1 MNTCCIQT
9 GGPCGDTLLVLGL
22 LQCGGWSVPGAIV
35 PGTSHLLP
43 SMQALSVDWPAAPR
57 RPRSLQ
63 TAIRDTPKTDPRT
76 TPVEPYLDQTNASLL
91 DEASAAHSLQQVKF
105 NPTVGHILINEHKD
119 FKFNCSIKGPQF
131 LFNQDSAVISLWK
144 DGKELQEPGRMST
157 RHYQVMDD
165 VETTMV
171 STFSITNAQRSD
183 NGSYSCRLKI
193 HNKEIES
200 DPIFVQMEGLP
211 HFLRQPQSLNVT
223 RNRPF
228 NLTCEAMGPPEPVQI
243 YWFRNSSR
251 VNDQPYISPSVLT
264 LPGECRQ
271 GAVSA
276 CRGLSLQQECG
287 TPAAPADMH
296 VLNRTAHSLVVS
308 WVPGFDGYSPLHI
321 CCLQVRE
328 AAPLN
333 NGSFLTWNISVPPH
347 QYHVQQ
353 LQPLAEYS
361 IRVSCGN
368 EVGWSSFSPWTLAST
383 TEGAPS
389 TPPLNVTVFFS
400 ESSSS
405 LEVRWAKPHLGRKHG
420 ELQGYRL
427 LHTWQNSKITQ
438 NRSSEA
444 QQNATVATVAI
455 AVTNATYA
463 VRVAAVTKG
472 GIGPFSDPVVV
483 FIPGDGFVVSA
494 PSSTPAPG
502 NNHSFAIVLGFIL
515 GIVAI
520 GLIVY
525 FLVIVRKRRMETKFG
540 TAFHSN
546 DSEHAVSYTAK
557 KSYSRRAVELTLASL
572 GVSEELQ
579 QKLQDVV
586 IDRDSLALGK
596 ILGEGE
602 FGSVMEGHLS
612 QPNGAMQKVAVKTMK
627 LEDFSQREI
636 EEFLSE
642 AACMK
647 DFDHPNVIRLLGV
660 CIELSSRQVPK
671 PMVVLPFM
679 KYGDLHSF
687 LLRSRF
693 ETGTRHVPLQTL
705 LKFMVDIAFGMEY
718 LSTRQFLHRD
728 LAARNCMLRDDMTV
742 CVADFGL
749 SKKIYSGDYYRQGR
763 IAKMP
768 VKWIAIESLAD
779 RVYTTKSDV
788 WAFGVTMWEIAT
800 RGMTPYPGVQNHE
813 IYDYLLHGHR
823 LKQPEDCLDEL
834 YEVMYS
840 CWRADPHERP
850 AFPELKLHLE
860 KLLESLPKVSR
871 SEDVIYI
878 NTSLPEESE
887 ELTEESEFP
896 QTDMAFNRSYVTV
909 SPSPKPDTTVVTAEV
924 HESNQREERYIL
936 KGETD
941 EQTASSLTLEQGHAP
956 LLQGTVTRNGAT
968 WGPASMLLGSSLAD
982 ELLYADDCSEDSE
995 VLL

>member
-1 MNTCCIQT
+1 MGRDLLLLLLLLAALENTEARQERR
-9 GGPCGDTLLVLGL
+9 
-22 LQCGGWSVPGAIV
+22 
-35 PGTSHLLP
+35 TSHLLP
-43 SMQALSVDWPAAPR
+43 STQALSVDWPAAPR

-63 TAIRDTPKTDPRT
+63 TATRDTPKADAQ
-76 TPVEPYLDQTNASLL
+76 TPSVEPYPDQANASVL
-91 DEASAAHSLQQVKF
+91 DKASAAHSLQQVKF

-119 FKFNCSIKGPQF
+119 FKFNCSIKGPHL

-157 RHYQVMDD
+157 RHYQVTDD

-171 STFSITNAQRSD
+171 SAFSITNAQRSD
-183 NGSYSCRLKI
+183 NGSYSCKLKI
-193 HNKEIES
+193 HNEEIES
-200 DPIFVQMEGLP
+200 DPIFIQMEGLP

-264 LPGECRQ
+264 LPGLSETAIFSCEAHNRK
-271 GAVSA
+271 
-276 CRGLSLQQECG
+276 GLTASNEVQINIKRAA
-287 TPAAPADMH
+287 AAPADVR
-296 VLNRTAHSLVVS
+296 VLNRTAHSFVVS
-308 WVPGFDGYSPLHI
+308 WVPGFDGYSPLHS
-321 CCLQVRE
+321 CRLQVTE

-333 NGSFLTWNISVPPH
+333 NGSFLIWNTSVPPH
-347 QYHVQQ
+347 RYHVQQ

-361 IRVSCGN
+361 IRVSCRN

-389 TPPLNVTVFFS
+389 TPPLNVTVFFN

-427 LHTWQNSKITQ
+427 LHTWQNSKIT

-455 AVTNATYA
+455 VITNATYA

-483 FIPGDGFVVSA
+483 FIPGDGFIASA

-525 FLVIVRKRRMETKFG
+525 FSVIVRKRRMETKFG
-540 TAFHSN
+540 NAFHSD
-546 DSEHAVSYTAK
+546 DSEHVVSYTAK

-612 QPNGAMQKVAVKTMK
+612 QPNGTVQKVAVKTMK

-693 ETGTRHVPLQTL
+693 ETGTQHVPLQTL
-705 LKFMVDIAFGMEY
+705 LKFMVDIALGMEY

-749 SKKIYSGDYYRQGR
+749 SKKIYSSDYYRQGR

-860 KLLESLPKVSR
+860 KLLESLPEVSG

-887 ELTEESEFP
+887 ELTGESEFP

-924 HESNQREERYIL
+924 HESDQREERYIL

-941 EQTASSLTLEQGHAP
+941 EQTASSLTLEQGRVP
-956 LLQGTVTRNGAT
+956 LLQGTVTRNGAA

-982 ELLYADDCSEDSE
+982 ELLYADDSSENSE

>member
-1 MNTCCIQT
+1 MGQDLLLLLLLAALENTEARQERR
-9 GGPCGDTLLVLGL
+9 
-22 LQCGGWSVPGAIV
+22 
-35 PGTSHLLP
+35 TSHLLP
-43 SMQALSVDWPAAPR
+43 STQAFSVDWLAGPR
-57 RPRSLQ
+57 RSRSLQ
-63 TAIRDTPKTDPRT
+63 TTIHDTPKANART
-76 TPVEPYLDQTNASLL
+76 TPVELHLDQANASLL

-119 FKFNCSIKGPQF
+119 FKFNCSIKVPQF

-157 RHYQVMDD
+157 RHYQVTDD

-183 NGSYSCRLKI
+183 NGSYSCKLKI
-193 HNKEIES
+193 HNEEIES

-211 HFLRQPQSLNVT
+211 HFLRQPQSLNIT
-223 RNRPF
+223 RNRRF

-251 VNDQPYISPSVLT
+251 VNDQPDISPSVLT
-264 LPGECRQ
+264 LPGLSETAIFSCEAHNRK
-271 GAVSA
+271 
-276 CRGLSLQQECG
+276 GLTASNEVQINIKR
-287 TPAAPADMH
+287 TPAAPADVR

-308 WVPGFDGYSPLHI
+308 WVPGFDGYSPLHS
-321 CCLQVRE
+321 CRLQVRE

-333 NGSFLTWNISVPPH
+333 KGSFLIWNTSVPPH
-347 QYHVQQ
+347 RYHVQQ

-361 IRVSCGN
+361 IRVSCRN

-389 TPPLNVTVFFS
+389 TPPLNVTVFFN

-427 LHTWQNSKITQ
+427 LHTWQNSKIT

-444 QQNATVATVAI
+444 QQNATVTTVAI
-455 AVTNATYA
+455 VVTNATYA

-483 FIPGDGFVVSA
+483 FIPGDGFIASA

-520 GLIVY
+520 GLILY
-525 FLVIVRKRRMETKFG
+525 FSVIVRKRWMETKFG
-540 TAFHSN
+540 TAFHSD
-546 DSEHAVSYTAK
+546 DSEHVVSYTAK
-557 KSYSRRAVELTLASL
+557 KSYSRRAVKLTLASL
-572 GVSEELQ
+572 GVREELQ

-612 QPNGAMQKVAVKTMK
+612 QPNGTVQKVAVKTMK

-705 LKFMVDIAFGMEY
+705 LKFMVDIALGMEY

-860 KLLESLPKVSR
+860 KLLESLPKVSG

-878 NTSLPEESE
+878 NTSLPEKSE

-896 QTDMAFNRSYVTV
+896 QTDMAFNRNYVTV
-909 SPSPKPDTTVVTAEV
+909 SSSPKPDTTVVTAEV
-924 HESNQREERYIL
+924 HESDQREERYIL

-956 LLQGTVTRNGAT
+956 LLQGTITRNGAT
-968 WGPASMLLGSSLAD
+968 WGPASMLLGNSLAD
-982 ELLYADDCSEDSE
+982 ELLYADNCSEDSE

>member
-1 MNTCCIQT
+1 MSKVVNLGLILQRTLRRGRRGGHPTCC
-9 GGPCGDTLLVLGL
+9 
-22 LQCGGWSVPGAIV
+22 
-35 PGTSHLLP
+35 H
-43 SMQALSVDWPAAPR
+43 PR
-57 RPRSLQ
+57 KHSRW
-63 TAIRDTPKTDPRT
+63 T
-76 TPVEPYLDQTNASLL
+76 
-91 DEASAAHSLQQVKF
+91 ASAAHSLQQVKF

-157 RHYQVMDD
+157 RHYQVTDD

-183 NGSYSCRLKI
+183 NGSYSCKLKI
-193 HNKEIES
+193 HNEEIES

-211 HFLRQPQSLNVT
+211 HFLRQPQSLNIT

-264 LPGECRQ
+264 LPGLSETAIFSCEAHNRK
-271 GAVSA
+271 
-276 CRGLSLQQECG
+276 GLTASNEVQINIKR
-287 TPAAPADMH
+287 TPAAPADVR

-308 WVPGFDGYSPLHI
+308 WVPGFDGYSPLHS
-321 CCLQVRE
+321 CRLQVRE
-328 AAPLN
+328 AAALN
-333 NGSFLTWNISVPPH
+333 KGSFLIWNTSVPPH
-347 QYHVQQ
+347 RYHVQQ

-361 IRVSCGN
+361 IRVSCRN

-389 TPPLNVTVFFS
+389 TPPLNVTVFFN

-444 QQNATVATVAI
+444 QQNATVTTVAI
-455 AVTNATYA
+455 VVTNATYA

-483 FIPGDGFVVSA
+483 FIPGDGFMASA

-520 GLIVY
+520 GLILY
-525 FLVIVRKRRMETKFG
+525 FSVIVRKRWMETKFG
-540 TAFHSN
+540 TAFHSD
-546 DSEHAVSYTAK
+546 DSEHVVSYTAK

-572 GVSEELQ
+572 GVREELQ

-612 QPNGAMQKVAVKTMK
+612 QPSGTVQKVAVKTMK

-647 DFDHPNVIRLLGV
+647 DFDHPNVIRLLVALTPFGLHGTFTCFLYV
-660 CIELSSRQVPK
+660 QTSSLSSQ
-671 PMVVLPFM
+671 
-679 KYGDLHSF
+679 
-687 LLRSRF
+687 
-693 ETGTRHVPLQTL
+693 HVPLQTL
-705 LKFMVDIAFGMEY
+705 LKFMVDIALGMEY

-860 KLLESLPKVSR
+860 KLLESLPKVSG

-878 NTSLPEESE
+878 NTSLPEKSE

-896 QTDMAFNRSYVTV
+896 QTDMAFNRNYVTV
-909 SPSPKPDTTVVTAEV
+909 SSSPKPDTTVVTAEV
-924 HESNQREERYIL
+924 HESDQREERYIL

-941 EQTASSLTLEQGHAP
+941 EQTAGSLTLEQGHAP
-956 LLQGTVTRNGAT
+956 LLQGTITRNGAT
-968 WGPASMLLGSSLAD
+968 WGPASMLLGNSLAD

>member
-1 MNTCCIQT
+1 MYSRGKNAESCLC
-9 GGPCGDTLLVLGL
+9 
-22 LQCGGWSVPGAIV
+22 
-35 PGTSHLLP
+35 SHLFMHLSWERASGAP
-43 SMQALSVDWPAAPR
+43 SCQGVRPSTPPDLGAAWGGAP
-57 RPRSLQ
+57 
-63 TAIRDTPKTDPRT
+63 TDPQREEPSLT
-76 TPVEPYLDQTNASLL
+76 EASPFTQPCPFSPTPQLAVGRQQEPT
-91 DEASAAHSLQQVKF
+91 SAAHSLQQVKF

-119 FKFNCSIKGPQF
+119 FKFNCSIKVPQF

-157 RHYQVMDD
+157 RHYQVTDD

-183 NGSYSCRLKI
+183 NGSYSCKLKI
-193 HNKEIES
+193 HNEEIES

-211 HFLRQPQSLNVT
+211 HFLRQPQSLNIT
-223 RNRPF
+223 RNRRF

-251 VNDQPYISPSVLT
+251 VNDQPDISPSVLT
-264 LPGECRQ
+264 LPGLSETAIFSCEAHNRK
-271 GAVSA
+271 
-276 CRGLSLQQECG
+276 GLTASNEVQINIKR
-287 TPAAPADMH
+287 TPAAPADVR

-308 WVPGFDGYSPLHI
+308 WVPGFDGYSPLHS
-321 CCLQVRE
+321 CRLQVRE

-333 NGSFLTWNISVPPH
+333 KGSFLIWNTSVPPH
-347 QYHVQQ
+347 RYHVQQ

-361 IRVSCGN
+361 IRVSCRN

-389 TPPLNVTVFFS
+389 TPPLNVTVFFN

-427 LHTWQNSKITQ
+427 LHTWQNSKITEIL
-438 NRSSEA
+438 SSYV
-444 QQNATVATVAI
+444 QNATVTTVAI
-455 AVTNATYA
+455 VVTNATYA

-483 FIPGDGFVVSA
+483 FIPGDASA

-520 GLIVY
+520 GLILY
-525 FLVIVRKRRMETKFG
+525 FSVIVRKRWMETKFG
-540 TAFHSN
+540 TAFHSD
-546 DSEHAVSYTAK
+546 DSEHVVSYTAK
-557 KSYSRRAVELTLASL
+557 KSYSRRAVKLTLASL
-572 GVSEELQ
+572 GVREELQ

-612 QPNGAMQKVAVKTMK
+612 QPNGTVQKVAVKTMK

-705 LKFMVDIAFGMEY
+705 LKFMVDIALGMEY

-860 KLLESLPKVSR
+860 KLLESLPKVSG

-878 NTSLPEESE
+878 NTSLPEKSE

-896 QTDMAFNRSYVTV
+896 QTDMAFNRNYVTV
-909 SPSPKPDTTVVTAEV
+909 SSSPKPDTTVVTAEV
-924 HESNQREERYIL
+924 HESDQREERYIL

-956 LLQGTVTRNGAT
+956 LLQGTITRNGAT
-968 WGPASMLLGSSLAD
+968 WGPASMLLGNSLAD
-982 ELLYADDCSEDSE
+982 ELLYADNCSEDSE

>member
-1 MNTCCIQT
+1 MGGISDRLVELHQPRVWLVNTCCVET
-9 GGPCGDTLLVLGL
+9 RGPCEDTLLVLGL
-22 LQCGGWSVPGAIV
+22 LHCGGWSVPGK
-35 PGTSHLLP
+35 HLYLG
-43 SMQALSVDWPAAPR
+43 AAEIR
-57 RPRSLQ
+57 R
-63 TAIRDTPKTDPRT
+63 TPNIAVSSQLAMSK
-76 TPVEPYLDQTNASLL
+76 V
-91 DEASAAHSLQQVKF
+91 QVKF

-119 FKFNCSIKGPQF
+119 FKFNCSIKVPQF

-157 RHYQVMDD
+157 RHYQVTDD

-183 NGSYSCRLKI
+183 NGSYSCKLKI
-193 HNKEIES
+193 HNEEIES

-211 HFLRQPQSLNVT
+211 HFLRQPQSLNIT
-223 RNRPF
+223 RNRRF

-251 VNDQPYISPSVLT
+251 VNDQPDISPSVLT
-264 LPGECRQ
+264 LPGLSETAIFSCEAHNRK
-271 GAVSA
+271 
-276 CRGLSLQQECG
+276 GLTASNEVQINIKR
-287 TPAAPADMH
+287 TPAAPADVR

-308 WVPGFDGYSPLHI
+308 WVPGFDGYSPLHS
-321 CCLQVRE
+321 CRLQVRE

-333 NGSFLTWNISVPPH
+333 KGSFLIWNTSVPPH
-347 QYHVQQ
+347 RYHVQQ

-361 IRVSCGN
+361 IRVSCRN

-389 TPPLNVTVFFS
+389 TPPLNVTVFFN

-444 QQNATVATVAI
+444 QQNATVTTVAI
-455 AVTNATYA
+455 VVTNATYA

-483 FIPGDGFVVSA
+483 FIPGDGFIASA

-520 GLIVY
+520 GLILY
-525 FLVIVRKRRMETKFG
+525 FSVIVRKRWMETKFG
-540 TAFHSN
+540 TAFHSD
-546 DSEHAVSYTAK
+546 DSEHVVSYTAK
-557 KSYSRRAVELTLASL
+557 KSYSRRAVKLTLASL
-572 GVSEELQ
+572 GVREELQ

-612 QPNGAMQKVAVKTMK
+612 QPNGTVQKVAVKTMK

-705 LKFMVDIAFGMEY
+705 LKFMVDIALGMEY

-860 KLLESLPKVSR
+860 KLLESLPKVSG

-878 NTSLPEESE
+878 NTSLPEKSE

-896 QTDMAFNRSYVTV
+896 QTDMAFNRNYVTV
-909 SPSPKPDTTVVTAEV
+909 SSSPKPDTTVVTAEV
-924 HESNQREERYIL
+924 HESDQREERYIL

-956 LLQGTVTRNGAT
+956 LLQGTITRNGAT
-968 WGPASMLLGSSLAD
+968 WGPASMLLGNSLAD
-982 ELLYADDCSEDSE
+982 ELLYADNCSEDSE

>member
-1 MNTCCIQT
+1 MPFLWVI
-9 GGPCGDTLLVLGL
+9 LRS
-22 LQCGGWSVPGAIV
+22 SVKVFQHFLSFVPVINLKVNPFLSPG
-35 PGTSHLLP
+35 
-43 SMQALSVDWPAAPR
+43 
-57 RPRSLQ
+57 
-63 TAIRDTPKTDPRT
+63 
-76 TPVEPYLDQTNASLL
+76 
-91 DEASAAHSLQQVKF
+91 
-105 NPTVGHILINEHKD
+105 
-119 FKFNCSIKGPQF
+119 
-131 LFNQDSAVISLWK
+131 
-144 DGKELQEPGRMST
+144 
-157 RHYQVMDD
+157 
-165 VETTMV
+165 
-171 STFSITNAQRSD
+171 SITNAQRSD
-183 NGSYSCRLKI
+183 NGSYSCKLKI
-193 HNKEIES
+193 HNEEIES

-211 HFLRQPQSLNVT
+211 HFLRQPQSLNIT

-264 LPGECRQ
+264 LPGECRP

-276 CRGLSLQQECG
+276 CRADQRWLSHVG
-287 TPAAPADMH
+287 TPAAPADVR

-308 WVPGFDGYSPLHI
+308 WVPGFDGYSPLHS
-321 CCLQVRE
+321 CRLQVRE
-328 AAPLN
+328 AAALN
-333 NGSFLTWNISVPPH
+333 KGSFLIWNTSVPPH
-347 QYHVQQ
+347 RYHVQQ

-361 IRVSCGN
+361 IRVSCRN

-389 TPPLNVTVFFS
+389 TPPLNVTVFFN

-427 LHTWQNSKITQ
+427 LHTWQNSKITVT
-438 NRSSEA
+438 
-444 QQNATVATVAI
+444 QQNATVTTVAI
-455 AVTNATYA
+455 VVTNATYA

-483 FIPGDGFVVSA
+483 FIPGDGFMASA

-520 GLIVY
+520 GLILY
-525 FLVIVRKRRMETKFG
+525 FSVIVRKRWMETKFG
-540 TAFHSN
+540 TAFHSD
-546 DSEHAVSYTAK
+546 DSEHVVSYTAK

-572 GVSEELQ
+572 GVREELQ

-612 QPNGAMQKVAVKTMK
+612 QPSGTVQKVAVKTMK

-705 LKFMVDIAFGMEY
+705 LKFMVDIALGMEY

-860 KLLESLPKVSR
+860 KLLESLPKVSG

-878 NTSLPEESE
+878 NTSLPEKSE

-896 QTDMAFNRSYVTV
+896 QTDMAFNRNYVTV
-909 SPSPKPDTTVVTAEV
+909 SSSPKPDTTVVTAEV
-924 HESNQREERYIL
+924 HESDQREERYIL

-941 EQTASSLTLEQGHAP
+941 EQTAGSLTLEQGHAP
-956 LLQGTVTRNGAT
+956 LLQGTITRNGAT
-968 WGPASMLLGSSLAD
+968 WGPASMLLGNSLAD

>member
-1 MNTCCIQT
+1 MGRDLLLLLLLLAALENTEARQERR
-9 GGPCGDTLLVLGL
+9 
-22 LQCGGWSVPGAIV
+22 
-35 PGTSHLLP
+35 TSHLLP
-43 SMQALSVDWPAAPR
+43 STQALSVDWPAAPR

-63 TAIRDTPKTDPRT
+63 TATRDTPKADAQT
-76 TPVEPYLDQTNASLL
+76 TPVEPYPDQANASVL

-119 FKFNCSIKGPQF
+119 FKFNCSIKGPHL

-157 RHYQVMDD
+157 RHYQVTDD

-171 STFSITNAQRSD
+171 SAFSITNAQRSD
-183 NGSYSCRLKI
+183 NGSYSCKLKI
-193 HNKEIES
+193 HNEEIES

-251 VNDQPYISPSVLT
+251 VNEQPYISPSVLT
-264 LPGECRQ
+264 LPGLSETAIFSCEAHNRK
-271 GAVSA
+271 
-276 CRGLSLQQECG
+276 GLTASNEVQINIKRAA
-287 TPAAPADMH
+287 AAPADVR
-296 VLNRTAHSLVVS
+296 VLNRTAHGFVVS
-308 WVPGFDGYSPLHI
+308 WVPGFDGYSPLHS

-328 AAPLN
+328 APPLN
-333 NGSFLTWNISVPPH
+333 NGSFLIWNTSVPPH
-347 QYHVQQ
+347 RYHVQQ

-361 IRVSCGN
+361 IRVSCRN
-368 EVGWSSFSPWTLAST
+368 EVGWSPFSPWTLAST

-389 TPPLNVTVFFS
+389 TPPLNVTVFFN

-427 LHTWQNSKITQ
+427 LHTWQNSKIT

-455 AVTNATYA
+455 VVTNATYA

-483 FIPGDGFVVSA
+483 FIPGDGFIASA

-525 FLVIVRKRRMETKFG
+525 FSVIVRKRRMETKFG
-540 TAFHSN
+540 NAFHSD
-546 DSEHAVSYTAK
+546 DSEHVVSYTAK

-612 QPNGAMQKVAVKTMK
+612 QPNGTVQKVAVKTMK

-693 ETGTRHVPLQTL
+693 ETGTQHVPLQTL
-705 LKFMVDIAFGMEY
+705 LKFMVDIALGMEY

-749 SKKIYSGDYYRQGR
+749 SKKIYSSDYYRQGR

-860 KLLESLPKVSR
+860 KLLESLPEASG

-887 ELTEESEFP
+887 ELTGESEFP

-924 HESNQREERYIL
+924 HESDQREERYIL

-941 EQTASSLTLEQGHAP
+941 EQTASSLTLEQGRVP
-956 LLQGTVTRNGAT
+956 LLQGTVTRNGAA

-982 ELLYADDCSEDSE
+982 ELLYADDSSENSE

>member
-1 MNTCCIQT
+1 MGQDLLLLLLLAALENTEARQERR
-9 GGPCGDTLLVLGL
+9 
-22 LQCGGWSVPGAIV
+22 
-35 PGTSHLLP
+35 TSHLLP
-43 SMQALSVDWPAAPR
+43 STQAFSVDWLAGPR
-57 RPRSLQ
+57 RSRSLQ
-63 TAIRDTPKTDPRT
+63 TTIHDTPKANART
-76 TPVEPYLDQTNASLL
+76 TPVELHLDQANASLL

-119 FKFNCSIKGPQF
+119 FKFNCSIKVPQF

-157 RHYQVMDD
+157 RHYQVTDD

-183 NGSYSCRLKI
+183 NGSYSCKLKI
-193 HNKEIES
+193 HNEEIES

-211 HFLRQPQSLNVT
+211 HFLRQPQSLNIT
-223 RNRPF
+223 RNRRF

-251 VNDQPYISPSVLT
+251 VNDQPDISPSVLT
-264 LPGECRQ
+264 LPGLSETAIFSCEAHNRK
-271 GAVSA
+271 
-276 CRGLSLQQECG
+276 GLTASNEVQINIKR
-287 TPAAPADMH
+287 TPAAPADVR

-308 WVPGFDGYSPLHI
+308 WVPGFDGYSPLHS
-321 CCLQVRE
+321 CRLQVRE

-333 NGSFLTWNISVPPH
+333 KGSFLIWNTSVPPH
-347 QYHVQQ
+347 RYHVQQ

-361 IRVSCGN
+361 IRVSCRN

-389 TPPLNVTVFFS
+389 TPPLNVTVFFN

-444 QQNATVATVAI
+444 QQNATVTTVAI
-455 AVTNATYA
+455 VVTNATYA

-483 FIPGDGFVVSA
+483 FIPGDGFIASA

-520 GLIVY
+520 GLILY
-525 FLVIVRKRRMETKFG
+525 FSVIVRKRWMETKFG
-540 TAFHSN
+540 TAFHSD
-546 DSEHAVSYTAK
+546 DSEHVVSYTAK
-557 KSYSRRAVELTLASL
+557 KSYSRRAVKLTLASL
-572 GVSEELQ
+572 GVREELQ

-612 QPNGAMQKVAVKTMK
+612 QPNGTVQKVAVKTMK

-705 LKFMVDIAFGMEY
+705 LKFMVDIALGMEY

-860 KLLESLPKVSR
+860 KLLESLPKVSG

-878 NTSLPEESE
+878 NTSLPEKSE

-896 QTDMAFNRSYVTV
+896 QTDMAFNRNYVTV
-909 SPSPKPDTTVVTAEV
+909 SSSPKPDTTVVTAEV
-924 HESNQREERYIL
+924 HESDQREERYIL

-956 LLQGTVTRNGAT
+956 LLQGTITRNGAT
-968 WGPASMLLGSSLAD
+968 WGPASMLLGNSLAD
-982 ELLYADDCSEDSE
+982 ELLYADNCSEDSE

>member
-1 MNTCCIQT
+1 MGRDLLLLLLLLAALENTEARQERR
-9 GGPCGDTLLVLGL
+9 
-22 LQCGGWSVPGAIV
+22 
-35 PGTSHLLP
+35 TSHLLP
-43 SMQALSVDWPAAPR
+43 STQALSVDWPAAPR

-63 TAIRDTPKTDPRT
+63 TATHDTPKANART
-76 TPVEPYLDQTNASLL
+76 PSVEPYPDQANASLS

-105 NPTVGHILINEHKD
+105 NPTVGRILINEHKD
-119 FKFNCSIKGPQF
+119 FKFNCSIKGPHF

-157 RHYQVMDD
+157 RHYQVTDD
-165 VETTMV
+165 VETTVV
-171 STFSITNAQRSD
+171 SAFSITNAQRSD
-183 NGSYSCRLKI
+183 NGSYSCKLKI
-193 HNKEIES
+193 HNEEIES

-264 LPGECRQ
+264 LPGLSETAIFSCEAHNRK
-271 GAVSA
+271 
-276 CRGLSLQQECG
+276 GLTASNEVQINIKR
-287 TPAAPADMH
+287 TAAAPADVR
-296 VLNRTAHSLVVS
+296 VLNRTAHSLVMS
-308 WVPGFDGYSPLHI
+308 WVPGFDGYSPLHS
-321 CCLQVRE
+321 CRLQVRE
-328 AAPLN
+328 VAPLN
-333 NGSFLTWNISVPPH
+333 NGSCLIWNTSVPPH
-347 QYHVQQ
+347 QYRVQQ
-353 LQPLAEYS
+353 LQPLAEYR

-389 TPPLNVTVFFS
+389 TPPLNVTVFFN

-427 LHTWQNSKITQ
+427 QHTWQSSMIT

-455 AVTNATYA
+455 VVTNATYA

-483 FIPGDGFVVSA
+483 FIPGDGFIASA

-515 GIVAI
+515 GIAAI
-520 GLIVY
+520 GLILY
-525 FLVIVRKRRMETKFG
+525 FSVIVRKRRLETKFG
-540 TAFHSN
+540 NAFHSS
-546 DSEHAVSYTAK
+546 DSEPAVSYTAK

-572 GVSEELQ
+572 GVSEDLQ

-586 IDRDSLALGK
+586 IDRDSLTLGK

-602 FGSVMEGHLS
+602 FGSVVEGHLS
-612 QPNGAMQKVAVKTMK
+612 QPNGTVQKVAVKTMK

-705 LKFMVDIAFGMEY
+705 LKFMVDIALGMEY

-850 AFPELKLHLE
+850 AFPELKFHLE
-860 KLLESLPKVSR
+860 KLLESLPKASG

-887 ELTEESEFP
+887 ELTGESDFP

-924 HESNQREERYIL
+924 HESDQREERYIL

-941 EQTASSLTLEQGHAP
+941 EQTASSLTLEQGRAP
-956 LLQGTVTRNGAT
+956 LLQGTVTRNGAA
-968 WGPASMLLGSSLAD
+968 WGPASTLLGSSLAD
-982 ELLYADDCSEDSE
+982 ELLYADDSSENSE